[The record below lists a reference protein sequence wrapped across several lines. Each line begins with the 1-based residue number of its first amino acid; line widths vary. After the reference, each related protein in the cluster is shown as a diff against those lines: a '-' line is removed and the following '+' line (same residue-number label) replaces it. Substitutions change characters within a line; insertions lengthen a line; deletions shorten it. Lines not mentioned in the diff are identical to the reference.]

1 VWSLVERDDGF
12 LDAHDAAFYFFPLD
26 RWDRLDQW
34 LAGQVAGS
42 ALDLGAGAGRAALHF
57 QEQGL
62 DVTALDIS
70 PLACRVCRR
79 RGVRHVF
86 EGTVFELN
94 DAERRPSFDA
104 VLMLGAN
111 LGLLE
116 SRRHAPVFLD
126 ALAALTRPGARI
138 LGRGVD
144 PYATDNPLHLGYHE
158 RNRALGRMGGQIRI
172 RVRYQD
178 MATPYFDYLFT
189 TPDELRGLLA
199 GSAWTLAEYERDEPG
214 YAAVL
219 QKR

>member
-1 VWSLVERDDGF
+1 
-12 LDAHDAAFYFFPLD
+12 
-26 RWDRLDQW
+26 
-34 LAGQVAGS
+34 
-42 ALDLGAGAGRAALHF
+42 
-57 QEQGL
+57 
-62 DVTALDIS
+62 
-70 PLACRVCRR
+70 
-79 RGVRHVF
+79 VRHVF